1 MNCFTP
7 TFTFRLRSL
16 PHQTKELQHI
26 NITKQVY
33 LYQYP
38 ACFEILK
45 SKIEFCIYFYL
56 KNINNTSCWL

>member
-7 TFTFRLRSL
+7 TFTFHLGSL

-38 ACFEILK
+38 AYFEIHH
-45 SKIEFCIYFYL
+45 IIGD
-56 KNINNTSCWL
+56 